1 MPVMR
6 CTRLWNFT
14 DELGDRCAMSLIA
27 DQYLEEAVRH
37 CFLFAF
43 IHTLHAIRN

>member
-14 DELGDRCAMSLIA
+14 DELGDRCSVTLVA
-27 DQYLEEAVRH
+27 DLYLELAVRNR
-37 CFLFAF
+37 FLFAF
-43 IHTLHAIRN
+43 IYSLHAIRK